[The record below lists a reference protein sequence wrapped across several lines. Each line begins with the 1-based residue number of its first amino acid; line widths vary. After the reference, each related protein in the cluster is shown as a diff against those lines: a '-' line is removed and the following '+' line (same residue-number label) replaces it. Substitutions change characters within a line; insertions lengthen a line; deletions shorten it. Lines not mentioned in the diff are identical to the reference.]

1 MDPPITL
8 EIQPCYFHQTSVIEL
23 RQAFGV
29 RWPDTA
35 LLVFCF
41 GIRLLAMGD
50 ASIFLA
56 NRGDAGQGHCH
67 FDCLYMVRLASSRRC
82 SNDPRALV
90 SLSERLC
97 IVVR

>member
-1 MDPPITL
+1 
-8 EIQPCYFHQTSVIEL
+8 L

-50 ASIFLA
+50 ASISLA
-56 NRGDAGQGHCH
+56 KRGDPGHGHGHWTLGYVFTVDLQAAPVLSNIPELPGCPVETP
-67 FDCLYMVRLASSRRC
+67 CPSASRGLALLTGSSF
-82 SNDPRALV
+82 V
-90 SLSERLC
+90 S
-97 IVVR
+97 